1 GGSLPKRACFL
12 DSSAS
17 YLRVTL
23 SDAKFSATN
32 SVLISTFSKLYKL
45 ILTKNYEELRSGSL
59 MNSLMHLQKVCDHPY
74 LLPAGDSIAPRV
86 NPDQLTSAYEPRALI
101 QVSGKLI
108 VLSGLLIGLKSRGH
122 RVLLYSR
129 LVTMLDLLEEVIIN
143 AGYPYERFDGSVKGP
158 IRQIAIDRF
167 NAPNSK
173 AFIFLLS
180 TRAGGEGINLASA
193 DTVILY
199 DSDWNPQSDLQALSR
214 AHRIGQS
221 RHVVVYRFVTRNTME
236 ERVYY
241 VARRK
246 LALTHLVVDQHEQR
260 KQNRELK
267 QRKTETSNE
276 NTLMAI
282 ANPSSTSQDAESA
295 IRRDEEDEQVK
306 DSSTTAVQTKMIS
319 IPTNPS
325 SGNRLSRSEMNEV
338 LRHGVE
344 SLFAL
349 DDQLNESELFKAARE
364 FGRFVYLET
373 CFCGS

>member
-1 GGSLPKRACFL
+1 M
-12 DSSAS
+12 
-17 YLRVTL
+17 L
-23 SDAKFSATN
+23 SP
-32 SVLISTFSKLYKL
+32 LY
-45 ILTKNYEELRSGSL
+45 YDP
-59 MNSLMHLQKVCDHPY
+59 Q
-74 LLPAGDSIAPRV
+74 
-86 NPDQLTSAYEPRALI
+86 
-101 QVSGKLI
+101 
-108 VLSGLLIGLKSRGH
+108 
-122 RVLLYSR
+122 
-129 LVTMLDLLEEVIIN
+129 
-143 AGYPYERFDGSVKGP
+143 
-158 IRQIAIDRF
+158 
-167 NAPNSK
+167 
-173 AFIFLLS
+173 
-180 TRAGGEGINLASA
+180 
-193 DTVILY
+193 VILY